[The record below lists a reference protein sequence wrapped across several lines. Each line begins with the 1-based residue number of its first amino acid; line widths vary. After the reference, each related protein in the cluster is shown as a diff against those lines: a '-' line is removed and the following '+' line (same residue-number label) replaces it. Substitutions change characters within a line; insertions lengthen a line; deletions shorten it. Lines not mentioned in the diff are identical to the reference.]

1 MANVK
6 KLGTSKIVP
15 GNTVYC
21 IIRRELDD
29 FRLDDA
35 DGLTFAAAPADPYV
49 SLTEDSAIKGLYEVS
64 ESRVAWNDGRYRAFI
79 YIQSGA
85 SPAPVDD
92 ALVDQMDFWVL
103 GDLIVNAVPWET
115 GTVQTDAANSTI
127 SFKTD
132 LASTTDGYCNGSFV
146 KFTSGALINQTKKIA
161 TPGYGGTSKL
171 LQVTSGFTE
180 IPTAG
185 DTFIIINQ

>member
-6 KLGTSKIVP
+6 KIGTSKIVP
-15 GNTVYC
+15 GNIVYC
-21 IIRRELDD
+21 IVRREADG

-49 SLTEDSAIKGLYEVS
+49 SLTEDSVIKGLYEVS
-64 ESRVAWNDGRYRAFI
+64 ESRVAWNDGRYKVFI
-79 YIQSGA
+79 YVQSGA
-85 SPAPVDD
+85 SPAPVND
-92 ALVDQMDFWVL
+92 ALFDQMDFWVL
-103 GDLIVNAVPWET
+103 GDQVVNVVPWES
-115 GTVQTDAANSTI
+115 GTVVTDASNSII

-132 LASTTDGYCNGSFV
+132 LSSTVDGYCNGSFV
-146 KFTSGALINQTKKIA
+146 KFTSGALINQTKKIS

-171 LQVTSGFTE
+171 IQVTSGFTE
-180 IPTAG
+180 IPAVG

>member
-6 KLGTSKIVP
+6 KIGTSKIVP

-21 IIRRELDD
+21 IVRRELDG

-35 DGLTFAAAPADPYV
+35 DGLTFVAAPADPYV
-49 SLTEDSAIKGLYEVS
+49 SLTEDSVIKGLYEVS
-64 ESRVAWNDGRYRAFI
+64 ESRVAWNDGRYKVFI

-92 ALVDQMDFWVL
+92 ALFDQMDFWIL
-103 GDLIVNAVPWET
+103 GDQIVNVVPWES
-115 GTVQTDAANSTI
+115 GTVQADAANSII
-127 SFKTD
+127 SFKTG
-132 LASTTDGYCNGSFV
+132 LSSTTDSYCVGSFV
-146 KFTSGALINQTKKIA
+146 KFTSGTLINQTRKIS
-161 TPGYGGTSKL
+161 GYGGTSKL
-171 LQVTSGFTE
+171 IQVTSGFTE
-180 IPTAG
+180 IPAVG